1 MSYMGTTRLQLF
13 DVPVYDPTKG
23 TISQRNMENADLNN
37 LDRPGFLANS
47 LVVIS
52 VHIAR
57 IVLRDRRFSHFAALV
72 GLRYCM
78 FHMF

>member
-1 MSYMGTTRLQLF
+1 
-13 DVPVYDPTKG
+13 
-23 TISQRNMENADLNN
+23 MENADLNN